1 MKIYGKSPENPP
13 DKDNIWK
20 KSNELI
26 VRPTAIPLPYAL
38 SLCLHWVQ

>member
-20 KSNELI
+20 KKSNELI
-26 VRPTAIPLPYAL
+26 VMPLGR
-38 SLCLHWVQ
+38 

>member
-26 VRPTAIPLPYAL
+26 VMPLRLLAL
-38 SLCLHWVQ
+38 TYL

>member
-26 VRPTAIPLPYAL
+26 VMLL
-38 SLCLHWVQ
+38 